1 MRQNKS
7 CWLAAVVLAGLVSA
21 VPLQAAAPPVNGVVV
36 ESPKPQDFPDSE
48 TGLAGMFSGYTSTL
62 GGMPWPTADYE
73 QFAEFPKPYDTCS
86 PEAPLLSSS
95 TVREYTIVVRI
106 EDSSSAADCF
116 LDPFTTCLRSL
127 LPPSHAVSRL
137 DPRYFNREIEA
148 NAVLD
153 NLQKKL
159 MELHDKGCFEVEF
172 LPREGA
178 RTEMRIRY
186 NPMISPC
193 EESRNQSGSD
203 PQCIDGLILG
213 GVVITF

>member
-1 MRQNKS
+1 MRQNKIGS
-7 CWLAAVVLAGLVSA
+7 LAAVVLAGLVSA
-21 VPLQAAAPPVNGVVV
+21 VPLQAAAPPVNAEVV
-36 ESPKPQDFPDSE
+36 ECPKPQDFPDSS
-48 TGLAGMFSGYTSTL
+48 TGVAGMGSGCTYTL
-62 GGMPWPTADYE
+62 DRAPWPTADYE
-73 QFAEFPKPYDTCS
+73 QFAEFPKPYNTCS

-127 LPPSHAVSRL
+127 MPPSHAVSRL
-137 DPRYFNREIEA
+137 VPKSFDRENEA

-159 MELHDKGCFEVEF
+159 MELHDKGRFEVEF
-172 LPREGA
+172 LPRDGA

-186 NPMISPC
+186 NPVISPYDTPWGRSSSFERC
-193 EESRNQSGSD
+193 GEGFT
-203 PQCIDGLILG
+203 P
-213 GVVITF
+213 